1 MSQTIKEIYSLN
13 QNNQNAEP
21 EYALDKWYA
30 RLINKTADEIDLEDV
45 SRMLTQNVFIDLGIK
60 KAMEILSE
68 DPIAGVFYDGQL
80 LELLSA
86 VDLDEFKDL
95 SQLKLLLQEINNN
108 LSNFDWSSEEDQI
121 EYNELLTNF
130 LNRINL

>member
-60 KAMEILSE
+60 KAIEILSE
-68 DPIAGVFYDGQL
+68 DAIAGVFYDGQL

>member
-21 EYALDKWYA
+21 EYALGTWYA

-45 SRMLTQNVFIDLGIK
+45 SRMLSQNVFIDLGIK
-60 KAMEILSE
+60 KAMEILSG
-68 DPIAGVFYDGQL
+68 DPIAGVFYVGQL

-86 VDLDEFKDL
+86 VDLDDFKDL
-95 SQLKLLLQEINNN
+95 SQLKLILQKINNN
-108 LSNFDWSSEEDQI
+108 LSNLDWGSEEDQI
-121 EYNELLTNF
+121 EYKELLTNF
-130 LNRINL
+130 LNKINL

>member
-13 QNNQNAEP
+13 QNNQNAET

-45 SRMLTQNVFIDLGIK
+45 SRMLSQNVFIDLGIK

-86 VDLDEFKDL
+86 VDLDTIKDL
-95 SQLKLLLQEINNN
+95 SQLKLLLHKINNN
-108 LSNFDWSSEEDQI
+108 LSNLDWSSEEDQI

-130 LNRINL
+130 LNKINL

>member
-1 MSQTIKEIYSLN
+1 MN
-13 QNNQNAEP
+13 QNNQNAER

-45 SRMLTQNVFIDLGIK
+45 SRMLSQKVFIDLGIK

-86 VDLDEFKDL
+86 VDFDEFKDL

-108 LSNFDWSSEEDQI
+108 LSNLDWSSEEDQI
-121 EYNELLTNF
+121 EYNELLSNF
-130 LNRINL
+130 LNKINL

>member
-13 QNNQNAEP
+13 PNNQNDEP
-21 EYALDKWYA
+21 EYALDKWYDS
-30 RLINKTADEIDLEDV
+30 LINKTADEIDLEDA
-45 SRMLTQNVFIDLGIK
+45 SRMLSQNVFIDLGIK
-60 KAMEILSE
+60 RAMEILSE

-86 VDLDEFKDL
+86 VDLDTIKDL
-95 SQLKLLLQEINNN
+95 SQLKLLLHKINNN
-108 LSNFDWSSEEDQI
+108 LSNLDWSSEEDQI

-130 LNRINL
+130 LNKINL

>member
-86 VDLDEFKDL
+86 VDLNEFKDL

>member
-21 EYALDKWYA
+21 EYALETWYA
-30 RLINKTADEIDLEDV
+30 RLINKTADEIDLEDA
-45 SRMLTQNVFIDLGIK
+45 SRMLSQNVFIDLGIK

-68 DPIAGVFYDGQL
+68 DPIAGEFYDGQL

-95 SQLKLLLQEINNN
+95 SQLKLLLQKINNN
-108 LSNFDWSSEEDQI
+108 LSNLDWSSEEDQI

>member
-121 EYNELLTNF
+121 EYNELLTNC

>member
-21 EYALDKWYA
+21 EYALDTWYA

-86 VDLDEFKDL
+86 VDLDDFKDL
-95 SQLKLLLQEINNN
+95 SQLKLLLQKINNN
-108 LSNFDWSSEEDQI
+108 LSNLDWSSEEDQI
-121 EYNELLTNF
+121 EFNELLTNF
-130 LNRINL
+130 LNKINL

>member
-21 EYALDKWYA
+21 EYALDTWYA
-30 RLINKTADEIDLEDV
+30 RLINITADEIDLGDV

-95 SQLKLLLQEINNN
+95 SQLKLLLQKISNN
-108 LSNFDWSSEEDQI
+108 LSNLDWSSEEDQI
-121 EYNELLTNF
+121 EFNELLTNF
-130 LNRINL
+130 LNKINL

>member
-60 KAMEILSE
+60 KAIEILSE
-68 DPIAGVFYDGQL
+68 DAIAGVFYDGQL

-108 LSNFDWSSEEDQI
+108 LSNFDWSSKEDQI

>member
-60 KAMEILSE
+60 SDGNLIGGSDCWRIL
-68 DPIAGVFYDGQL
+68 
-80 LELLSA
+80 
-86 VDLDEFKDL
+86 
-95 SQLKLLLQEINNN
+95 
-108 LSNFDWSSEEDQI
+108 
-121 EYNELLTNF
+121 
-130 LNRINL
+130 

>member
-1 MSQTIKEIYSLN
+1 MNQTIKEIYSLN
-13 QNNQNAEP
+13 QNNQEAET

-45 SRMLTQNVFIDLGIK
+45 SRMLSQNVFIDLGIE

-86 VDLDEFKDL
+86 VDLDNVKDL
-95 SQLKLLLQEINNN
+95 FQLKLLLQKINNN
-108 LSNFDWSSEEDQI
+108 LSNLDWSSEEDQI

-130 LNRINL
+130 LNKINL

>member
-21 EYALDKWYA
+21 EYALDKWYD
-30 RLINKTADEIDLEDV
+30 RLINKTVDEIDLEDV
-45 SRMLTQNVFIDLGIK
+45 SRMLSQNVFIDLGIK
-60 KAMEILSE
+60 RAIEILSE

-86 VDLDEFKDL
+86 VDLDDFKDL
-95 SQLKLLLQEINNN
+95 SQLKHLLQKIN
-108 LSNFDWSSEEDQI
+108 SNISHLDWSSEEDQT
-121 EYNELLTNF
+121 EYSELLTNF
-130 LNRINL
+130 MSRINL

>member
-21 EYALDKWYA
+21 EYALDTWYA

-80 LELLSA
+80 LQLLSA
-86 VDLDEFKDL
+86 VDLDDFKDL
-95 SQLKLLLQEINNN
+95 SQLKLLLQKINNN
-108 LSNFDWSSEEDQI
+108 LSNLDWSSEEDQK
-121 EYNELLTNF
+121 EFNELLTNF
-130 LNRINL
+130 LNKINL

>member
-86 VDLDEFKDL
+86 VDLNEFKDL
-95 SQLKLLLQEINNN
+95 SQLKLLLQEVNNN

>member
-1 MSQTIKEIYSLN
+1 MNQTIKEIYSLN
-13 QNNQNAEP
+13 QNNQEAET

-45 SRMLTQNVFIDLGIK
+45 SRMLSQNVFIDLGIE

-86 VDLDEFKDL
+86 VDLDNVKDL
-95 SQLKLLLQEINNN
+95 SQLKLLLQKINNN
-108 LSNFDWSSEEDQI
+108 LSNLDWSSEEDQI

-130 LNRINL
+130 LNKINL

>member
-21 EYALDKWYA
+21 EYALDKWYT

-86 VDLDEFKDL
+86 VDL
-95 SQLKLLLQEINNN
+95 N
-108 LSNFDWSSEEDQI
+108 
-121 EYNELLTNF
+121 
-130 LNRINL
+130 

>member
-21 EYALDKWYA
+21 EYALDTWYA

-45 SRMLTQNVFIDLGIK
+45 SRMLTQNIFIDLGIK

-86 VDLDEFKDL
+86 VDLDDFKDL
-95 SQLKLLLQEINNN
+95 SQLKLLLQKINNN
-108 LSNFDWSSEEDQI
+108 LSNLDWSSEEDQI
-121 EYNELLTNF
+121 EFNELLTNF
-130 LNRINL
+130 LNKINL

>member
-21 EYALDKWYA
+21 EYALDTWYA

-45 SRMLTQNVFIDLGIK
+45 SRMLSQNVFMDLGIK

-95 SQLKLLLQEINNN
+95 SQLKLLLQKINNN
-108 LSNFDWSSEEDQI
+108 LSNLDWSSEEDQI

-130 LNRINL
+130 LNKINL